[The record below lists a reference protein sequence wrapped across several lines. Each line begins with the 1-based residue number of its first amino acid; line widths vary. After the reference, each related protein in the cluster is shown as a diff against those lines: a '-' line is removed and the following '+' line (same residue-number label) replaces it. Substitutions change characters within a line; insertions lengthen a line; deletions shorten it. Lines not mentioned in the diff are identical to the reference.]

1 MNPADNIMGER
12 HSAESIE
19 TTPAVST
26 PPVYGAEQ
34 AQKNPHDHGNSE
46 QDKQYSKD
54 EDEDEDE
61 DNASDDCSVELTI
74 SVARSTSLLLVEDV
88 NGVKGCVTDASE
100 DNTTSELS
108 EETGFSD
115 VTSEEIGE
123 EAVSLLFEVV
133 SADSESELDPELLEN
148 DFSSSSAS
156 TELFSTCG
164 AEAVTL

>member
-1 MNPADNIMGER
+1 MDED
-12 HSAESIE
+12 EDDDE
-19 TTPAVST
+19 
-26 PPVYGAEQ
+26 
-34 AQKNPHDHGNSE
+34 D
-46 QDKQYSKD
+46 DD

-61 DNASDDCSVELTI
+61 DKDKDKDDDASDDCSLELTI
-74 SVARSTSLLLVEDV
+74 LVVRSTSLLLVEDV

-123 EAVSLLFEVV
+123 EVVSLLFEVV